1 MDEGICLAPIQQAP
15 LRLLIAD
22 CHPALRAGVRLWM
35 EREREHVQ
43 VQEHEQEPTIE
54 VVGEAGDGFVAM
66 ELLRRLRPDVA
77 LLDLRMRRLDAVDV
91 VRAVR
96 YDSLPTRFVVLSSVV
111 HWQVV
116 QRALAAG
123 VHGFVHKEAPLDL
136 VVDAVRHVADGARV
150 LPPGLEGLR
159 LDSRARISDRER
171 EVLELASRGMP
182 NRRIA
187 EQLGLGEETVKSHV
201 ASLMRKLGAG
211 SRTEAV
217 AAALRADIIS

>member
-1 MDEGICLAPIQQAP
+1 MDEGPCLAPIQQAP

-35 EREREHVQ
+35 ERESGHVH
-43 VQEHEQEPTIE
+43 VHPHEPTIE
-54 VVGEAGDGFVAM
+54 VVGEAGDGFVAVD
-66 ELLRRLRPDVA
+66 LLRRLRPDVA
-77 LLDLRMRRLDAVDV
+77 LLDLRMRGLDAIGV
-91 VRAVR
+91 VQAVR

-111 HWQVV
+111 HWQVA
-116 QRALAAG
+116 QRAVAAG
-123 VHGFVHKEAPLDL
+123 VHGYVHKEASLDL
-136 VVDAVRHVADGARV
+136 VVEAVRRVADGERF

>member
-1 MDEGICLAPIQQAP
+1 MDEGLCLAPIQLSP

-35 EREREHVQ
+35 EGEPEP
-43 VQEHEQEPTIE
+43 EQERTIQ
-54 VVGEAGDGFVAM
+54 VVGEAGDGFVAL
-66 ELLRRLRPDVA
+66 ELLRSLRPDIA
-77 LLDLRMRRLDAVDV
+77 LLDLRMSGLDAIAV
-91 VRAVR
+91 VQAVR
-96 YDSLPTRFVVLSSVV
+96 HERLPTRFVVLSSVV

-123 VHGFVHKEAPLDL
+123 VHGFVHKEASLDL
-136 VVDAVRHVADGARV
+136 VAEAVRRVAAGDRF

-201 ASLMRKLGAG
+201 ANLMRKLGAG

-217 AAALRADIIS
+217 AAALRGCIIS